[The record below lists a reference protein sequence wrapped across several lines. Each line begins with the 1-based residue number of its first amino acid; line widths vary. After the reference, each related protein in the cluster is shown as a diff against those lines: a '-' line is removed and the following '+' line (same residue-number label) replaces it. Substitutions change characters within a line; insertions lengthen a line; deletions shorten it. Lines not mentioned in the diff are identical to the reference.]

1 MGNRWNVPGWE
12 GEVLGHS
19 SLGQRS
25 SFPTCDL
32 SLVLILPFFFAQL
45 LPEVPPRGVEL
56 GVGAQG
62 RKHVNP
68 GSQPL
73 LPVAGLLASCGATK

>member
-1 MGNRWNVPGWE
+1 M
-12 GEVLGHS
+12 
-19 SLGQRS
+19 SLGGRVRPWVTAPWVS
-25 SFPTCDL
+25 ALPSPPVTC
-32 SLVLILPFFFAQL
+32 LVLILPLFFAQL